1 MTKLCPTCH
10 IPTDSIKA
18 VIAKNAV
25 LTGCNSCLSTLTHGH
40 ELAASHHRKQDQ
52 RQYAADL
59 VQPIEPE
66 KFAKLYPKQAVEE
79 YGYTE
84 EMMRKYG

>member
-1 MTKLCPTCH
+1 MKHCPTCH
-10 IPTDSIKA
+10 IPTNSVKA
-18 VIAKNAV
+18 VIIKNAI
-25 LTGCNSCLSTLTHGH
+25 LTGCDSCINTLKHGTD
-40 ELAASHHRKQDQ
+40 LAAKNHRQ
-52 RQYAADL
+52 ADYRERAEAL

-66 KFAKLYPKQAVEE
+66 KFAKLYPKEAVEQ